1 MDTPREAAGEARVG
15 IGAGVSVIRQ
25 YLAADQIDE
34 MHLAISAV
42 LLGAGEHLL
51 QGINLNKLGFCCGS
65 GKLGEKAMHV
75 FLRKT
80 CVPIE
85 QLQ

>member
-1 MDTPREAAGEARVG
+1 MDTPREAAGETRVG

-42 LLGAGEHLL
+42 LL
-51 QGINLNKLGFCCGS
+51 
-65 GKLGEKAMHV
+65 
-75 FLRKT
+75 
-80 CVPIE
+80 
-85 QLQ
+85 